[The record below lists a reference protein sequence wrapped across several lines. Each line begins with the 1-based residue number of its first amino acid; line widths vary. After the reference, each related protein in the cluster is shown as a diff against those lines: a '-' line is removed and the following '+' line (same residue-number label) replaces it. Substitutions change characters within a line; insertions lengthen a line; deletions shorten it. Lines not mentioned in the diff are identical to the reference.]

1 MPGFP
6 GPLPPAAFETGA
18 YLGNGPNCYS
28 LLDSQY
34 PLFSDICGAV
44 PQARYSLP
52 NSFGH
57 LERWQIAQVLN
68 AILGPLT
75 PTSASPVCT
84 RSLRL
89 LLCPLLFPPCPT
101 RYETPPV
108 LPCQPFCRGLSSNE
122 MYFFLLNIIF
132 YLVVKNQCASPSLD
146 LLPCDLLPP
155 TSDLCPSIFLFQLFL
170 FFIISF
176 FIFS

>member
-1 MPGFP
+1 
-6 GPLPPAAFETGA
+6 
-18 YLGNGPNCYS
+18 
-28 LLDSQY
+28 
-34 PLFSDICGAV
+34 
-44 PQARYSLP
+44 
-52 NSFGH
+52 
-57 LERWQIAQVLN
+57 
-68 AILGPLT
+68 
-75 PTSASPVCT
+75 
-84 RSLRL
+84 
-89 LLCPLLFPPCPT
+89 
-101 RYETPPV
+101 
-108 LPCQPFCRGLSSNE
+108 LSSNE